1 MIVSDNNLVFHSIGR
16 EANISGVNFI
26 SQEWPKA
33 LKQCK
38 DLSLLKRK
46 VLLYASVKAKFPLG
60 EFIRAKRIFS
70 SIGTCSLIPT
80 GATVFAG
87 SFLFEKVSSKQL
99 LLFRHAK
106 SSKPERI
113 QKFVMW

>member
-1 MIVSDNNLVFHSIGR
+1 MIVSDNNLVFNSIGR

-46 VLLYASVKAKFPLG
+46 VLLYASVKARFPLG

-70 SIGTCSLIPT
+70 SIGTCSLIP
-80 GATVFAG
+80 GAAVFAG